1 MEPKKRNLS
10 RHFQFQH
17 PTFGTVKKPKS
28 AASWEKTVYFWWYE
42 YLKRNTVYLGLLDSG
57 SDSEI
62 CRDFGDPR
70 YRTFKDWW
78 TEDNRG
84 ANLFAE
90 PESDTVEKLNGGE
103 VVSEDPAILTL
114 SFPLSLPREF
124 LKKKLDRFLDQYHS
138 GKAGVRHSLFSRAK
152 YQFNGQPNIESLKRD
167 LNVYDRYIENPD
179 VSLIESCKDL
189 WWVDY
194 PKESLKKNFGTSDYS
209 NHKAKENFKLKRQ
222 LKRAI
227 TAIEATSQGCFPKA

>member
-1 MEPKKRNLS
+1 MEPKKRNTP

-17 PTFGTVKKPKS
+17 PTFGTAKNPKGP
-28 AASWEKTVYFWWYE
+28 ASWEKTVYYWWYE
-42 YLKRNTVYLGLLDSG
+42 YLRRNTAYLALLDSG

-70 YRTFKDWW
+70 NRTFKDWW

-84 ANLFAE
+84 SFLFAE
-90 PESDTVEKLNGGE
+90 PEKDGVKKLNGGV
-103 VVSEDPAILTL
+103 VVSDDPAILTI

-124 LKKKLDRFLDQYHS
+124 LKKKLDRLLDQHHS
-138 GKAGVRHSLFSRAK
+138 GKAGIRSSLFSRAK
-152 YQFNGQPNIESLKRD
+152 YQFNGQPNIESLSRD
-167 LNVYDRYIENPD
+167 LEVYDRFKENPEIP
-179 VSLIESCKDL
+179 LIEICRDL

-227 TAIEATSQGCFPKA
+227 TAIEATSQGSFPKT